1 MELNRLEKDVVS
13 GILKRADGEDIEEL
27 VNRAGFDEYLL
38 HSLIMKATWESVN
51 YYIEEKKQ
59 FTSN

>member
-1 MELNRLEKDVVS
+1 MELSRLEKDTIVDM
-13 GILKRADGEDIEEL
+13 LNRADGEDIEEL
-27 VNRAGFDEYLL
+27 INRSGFEDYLL
-38 HSLIMKATWESVN
+38 HSLVMKATWESVN